1 MIFFF
6 WSQSMS
12 HSHDHLPTYEGGVG
26 KLDPLALNHKGFL
39 FFKNCA
45 IFNLFSFIFV
55 FSNKQYNSYNKYMW
69 KCCVHPVY
77 NRGNWD
83 LPTGQRNQP
92 AEPRWTVFLYT
103 SSCQM
108 EFYLNQAFTALP
120 PPSGS
125 AELRKLKQYNFGH
138 WNVVR
143 KNYNILN
150 FNYNHFNLWNN
161 CLFPISNMLINDESY
176 QKYHFD
182 SLFDTNYNELLTNH

>member
-45 IFNLFSFIFV
+45 IFSLFSFIFV

-120 PPSGS
+120 PPQWVSWAS
-125 AELRKLKQYNFGH
+125 KTETIQLWALKCCEEKLQ
-138 WNVVR
+138 
-143 KNYNILN
+143 
-150 FNYNHFNLWNN
+150 HFEFQLQS
-161 CLFPISNMLINDESY
+161 F
-176 QKYHFD
+176 
-182 SLFDTNYNELLTNH
+182 